1 MSDGAAVEALLPH
14 RGAMRWLDAA
24 ELDPRGRVRGVARIR
39 EDNPLLDGGKLPG
52 LALAELLAQLGA
64 ARAGIEAR
72 ARGASAGDGY
82 LIAIREL
89 ELGPDAVAVGALVEI
104 SAEVEVL
111 REDDRGEYSELRGEV
126 RLGSQRLA
134 RGSLGLLRAHREPSR
149 LAPLPAAAPRA
160 GLSLAELSL
169 DGESLRARVLVPR
182 DGPLLAG
189 HFPGHPVLP
198 AAAQLVAVAAAARA
212 GWTEVTP
219 RRLERAKFARPV
231 LPGTALSL
239 GATLRD
245 RVLRFELREPGERSL
260 LVSAGTLSL
269 APVRSCLGGGG

>member
-1 MSDGAAVEALLPH
+1 
-14 RGAMRWLDAA
+14 MRWLDAV

-39 EDNPLLDGGKLPG
+39 DDNPLLVAGELPG
-52 LALAELLAQLGA
+52 LALAELLAQAGA

-89 ELGPDAVAVGALVEI
+89 ELGAGAAAVGALLEV

-111 REDDRGEYSELRGEV
+111 REDERGEYSELSGEV
-126 RLGSQRLA
+126 RLGAQRLA
-134 RGSLGLLRAHREPSR
+134 RGSLGLLRAHHDPPRF
-149 LAPLPAAAPRA
+149 APPATAGGA
-160 GLSLAELSL
+160 GLSLAELRFE
-169 DGESLRARVLVPR
+169 GESLHGRVLVPR

-198 AAAQLVAVAAAARA
+198 AAAQLLAVVAAARS
-212 GWTEVTP
+212 GWAEVAP

-231 LPGTALSL
+231 LPGNALSL

-245 RVLRFELREPGERSL
+245 RVLRFELREPGEPSL
-260 LVSAGTLSL
+260 LVSAGTINL
-269 APVRSCLGGGG
+269 APARSRPGGGG